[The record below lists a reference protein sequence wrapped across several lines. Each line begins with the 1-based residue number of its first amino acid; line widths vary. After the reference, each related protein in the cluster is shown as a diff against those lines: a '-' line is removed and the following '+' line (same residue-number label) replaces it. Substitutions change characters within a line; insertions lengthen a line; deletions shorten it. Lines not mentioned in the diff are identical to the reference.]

1 MKITQDVLKVEENQN
16 AKEKGRKLLGFGNG
30 HFSSQRRK
38 IPVFANLKLED
49 LPTTDFCPCM
59 VWKKIITEN
68 LFFMANVLNTFFFS
82 GFFSFI
88 IKSTFLVS
96 KEPFVYVI
104 NEVIYDCL

>member
-38 IPVFANLKLED
+38 IPVFANLKLEN
-49 LPTTDFCPCM
+49 LPTTDFCLCM

-68 LFFMANVLNTFFFS
+68 LFLWPTR
-82 GFFSFI
+82 
-88 IKSTFLVS
+88 
-96 KEPFVYVI
+96 
-104 NEVIYDCL
+104 